1 MTLRDYLK
9 DTDATATI
17 VVNQSLGNGLSRNEI
32 EAAITNEG
40 YPLPTKDVLF
50 YIVDTSKAWLVR
62 YFEALDKY
70 GIEKLSMK

>member
-1 MTLRDYLK
+1 MRLRDYLR

-32 EAAITNEG
+32 ETAITNEG

>member
-1 MTLRDYLK
+1 MRLRDYLK

-50 YIVDTSKAWLVR
+50 YVVDTSKAWLVR

-70 GIEKLSMK
+70 GVTKLNMK